1 MISLFG
7 LSSVLL
13 ELEPHMKHLL
23 APTVWIPNSS
33 GRMPGPN
40 GSACSDRCPE
50 CGGPLVPASG
60 CIGCPRCGFGKC
72 G

>member
-1 MISLFG
+1 MNPS
-7 LSSVLL
+7 
-13 ELEPHMKHLL
+13 PL
-23 APTVWIPNSS
+23 APTIWIPRSPAQLAGLN
-33 GRMPGPN
+33 GTTPAGP
-40 GSACSDRCPE
+40 CPD

>member
-1 MISLFG
+1 MTPS
-7 LSSVLL
+7 
-13 ELEPHMKHLL
+13 PL
-23 APTVWIPNSS
+23 APTIWIPRSPTQLAGAN
-33 GRMPGPN
+33 GTMPGSP
-40 GSACSDRCPE
+40 CPE

>member
-1 MISLFG
+1 MNPS
-7 LSSVLL
+7 
-13 ELEPHMKHLL
+13 PL
-23 APTVWIPNSS
+23 APTIWIP
-33 GRMPGPN
+33 RYPAQLAGPN
-40 GSACSDRCPE
+40 GTTPTGPCPE